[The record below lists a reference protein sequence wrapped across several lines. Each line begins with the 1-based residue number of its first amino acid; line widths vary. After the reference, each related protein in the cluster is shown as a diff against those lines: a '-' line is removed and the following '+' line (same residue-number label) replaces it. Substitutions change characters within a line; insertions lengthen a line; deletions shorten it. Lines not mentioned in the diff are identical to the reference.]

1 MNTYTF
7 HSLTSC
13 QTKRRGRKQTTSA
26 KLLSETGNLL
36 FSLLLSASI
45 MDACI
50 VLKCDDISKQNLEC
64 LYEWMMLHRVDARIF
79 EVFALGLQR
88 HGIRLDI
95 SLENSFASRALQLSK
110 AANKPD
116 GFDRSGEDNTDEL

>member
-1 MNTYTF
+1 
-7 HSLTSC
+7 
-13 QTKRRGRKQTTSA
+13 
-26 KLLSETGNLL
+26 
-36 FSLLLSASI
+36 

-50 VLKCDDISKQNLEC
+50 VLKCDDISKQTLEC
-64 LYEWMMLHRVDARIF
+64 LYEWMLLHKVDARIF

-95 SLENSFASRALQLSK
+95 SLENSFASRALQLNK
-110 AANKPD
+110 AANKPG